1 MIHHRAKK
9 PRVHHHKLHKA
20 KHIHKLHAA
29 HKVHAAHKATHLR
42 KTTHPAGAV
51 HRKSRRTH
59 TLLKKTVTQTAAGTT
74 DISIA

>member
-9 PRVHHHKLHKA
+9 HHVRHHKLHA
-20 KHIHKLHAA
+20 KRVHKVHAA
-29 HKVHAAHKATHLR
+29 HKVHVAHKATHLR